1 MTDKTLE
8 YWEQVLE
15 DLDVPIEETTTRER
29 LADYMA
35 ENFNLPRGEVEPSEA
50 QLTRLWEAAQTKY
63 ESFAPEGIRAI
74 IIRYETGPRA
84 GQQEVRYFVEGELGF
99 WSFESAKEWAEYNKL
114 W

>member
-1 MTDKTLE
+1 MDKPLE
-8 YWEQVLE
+8 YWEKVLE

-35 ENFNLPRGEVEPSEA
+35 ENFNLPKGATEPSEA
-50 QLTRLWEAAQTKY
+50 QVDRLWEAAEERY

-84 GQQEVRYFVEGELGF
+84 GQQEVRWIVEGAPGF
-99 WSFESAKEWAEYNKL
+99 WGFEAAQEWAEYNRL
-114 W
+114 WI